1 MDEVTFVIR
10 LLQDNWAKACVDDGS
25 SGKNAFGDNLQ
36 GLINHRVTPTFVD
49 VRSLEP
55 GKGRRFDA
63 DQNAVIVVYED
74 SASMGLPTIDWSI
87 RNEDYTFTIHLRVLH
102 QKDWAVLTTSRDR
115 LQSLYQIARY
125 ILEKKGMRPK
135 VFDASGNLEGSAEL
149 IQMTGRSEANDRGKR
164 LLGYKMS
171 VTMKRFGRTVVS

>member
-10 LLQDNWAKACVDDGS
+10 LLSDNWATAASTDGN
-25 SGKNAFGDNLQ
+25 GKNGFGDTTP
-36 GLINHRVTPTFVD
+36 GLSNHRVTPTFID
-49 VRSLEP
+49 VRSIEP

-74 SASMGLPTIDWSI
+74 SSALSHPTIDWAV
-87 RNEDYTFTIHLRVLH
+87 RNENYTFSIHLRVLH
-102 QKDWAVLTTSRDR
+102 QKDWTSLTYSRDR

-125 ILEKKGMRPK
+125 ILEKKGLRPK
-135 VFDASGNLEGSAEL
+135 VYDGNNDVEGDAEL
-149 IQMTGRSEANDRGKR
+149 IEITGRSEANDRGKR

-171 VTMKRFGRTVVS
+171 VTMKRFGRTTVS